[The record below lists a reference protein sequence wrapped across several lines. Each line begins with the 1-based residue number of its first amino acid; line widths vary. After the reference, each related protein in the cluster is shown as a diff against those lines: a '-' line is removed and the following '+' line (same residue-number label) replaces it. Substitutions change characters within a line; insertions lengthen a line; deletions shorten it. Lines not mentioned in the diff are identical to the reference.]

1 MQNLKKKPL
10 INQITDF
17 DIKLI
22 RLFKTVVECGSY
34 TAAESVLGITK
45 SAISLQMSDLEK
57 RLNMKL
63 CHRGRGGITLT
74 DEGAAVLESAE
85 ILLAS
90 IEEFRN
96 EVNMINK
103 ELRGELNIALV
114 NNLVTQPQMLITNT
128 LRKIRQFSDKI
139 NINITMTTPSD
150 IEKGVVDGRFH
161 LGAIPAHNRISGL
174 EYRPL
179 YNSPYYLYCSHE
191 HDLFTS
197 KDITL
202 DAMKKTNTIIT
213 SHRMN
218 PEAIKMHQ
226 DLNCTATASDHEGIA
241 FLILTG
247 TYIGFL
253 PEHYARFWVERKMM
267 RPLLPETFNF
277 NSDITLVSRKG
288 AKYNQIVNQFF
299 DFINEDIQG

>member
-1 MQNLKKKPL
+1 MKKLNNNKRSI

-34 TAAESVLGITK
+34 TAAEPVLGITK

-74 DEGAAVLESAE
+74 DEGEAVLESAD

-90 IEEFRN
+90 IEQFRN
-96 EVNMINK
+96 DVNQINN

-114 NNLVTQPQMLITNT
+114 NNLVTQPHMKITHALT
-128 LRKIRQFSDKI
+128 HIRKLSEKI
-139 NINITMTTPSD
+139 NINITMSTPAD
-150 IEKGVVDGRFH
+150 IEKGLIDGRFH
-161 LGAIPAHNRISGL
+161 VGAFPTSNQSNNFD
-174 EYRPL
+174 YRPL
-179 YNSPYYLYCSHE
+179 YSENYLLYCSHE
-191 HDLFTS
+191 HPFFNQNDQQIEQL
-197 KDITL
+197 KQ
-202 DAMKKTNTIIT
+202 TNAVIMR
-213 SHRMN
+213 HRMS
-218 PEAIKMHQ
+218 PEVT
-226 DLNCTATASDHEGIA
+226 DLYQKLRCTATASDHEGIA

-253 PEHYARFWVERKMM
+253 PQHYADYWCNKGQM
-267 RPLLPETFNF
+267 RPLFSTRFHF
-277 NSDITLVSRKG
+277 SSDISLVTKNG
-288 AKYNQIVNQFF
+288 LKHNQILNKFLEI
-299 DFINEDIQG
+299 IN